1 MSLSFDHTTLG
12 QRVLFGR
19 GEAATLTARAI
30 EELGSERVLLIA
42 DAFAM
47 ELSDAIA
54 AAVPVVER
62 IHDIVQHVPVER
74 ADAATELANAVRA
87 DAIITIGGG
96 SSTGLAKIVA
106 LRTGLPI
113 VAVPTTFAGS
123 EATNV
128 WGLTEAHRKAT
139 GSDLRVLP
147 KVIVYDV
154 TLSTGLPAQLAMSSG
169 LNALAHAV
177 DGFWA
182 PRADP
187 INRALGAEGVRAL
200 VPGLR
205 GLAADE
211 GDLAAREQ
219 TLFGAY
225 LAAVAFA
232 SAGSGMHHKI
242 CHTLGG
248 AYNLPHAEMHSVVLP
263 YVASFNMPAAP
274 DAERRVAEALG
285 LGGAGSAGSSNRTD
299 ASPSAA
305 AGLLALKNELGA
317 PASLAELGMREQDI
331 AEAAELS
338 LAAIPPS
345 NPREVTLES
354 LTSLIRDAWAGA
366 PIAQ

>member
-1 MSLSFDHTTLG
+1 MTLSFDHTTLG

-19 GEAATLTARAI
+19 GSAAENAAKVAR
-30 EELGSERVLLIA
+30 EFGSERVLLIA

-54 AAVPVVER
+54 RQVNVVER
-62 IHDIVQHVPVER
+62 IHDIVQHVPLER
-74 ADAATELANAVRA
+74 ADAATMLAENTRA

-113 VAVPTTFAGS
+113 IAVPTTFAGS
-123 EATNV
+123 EATDV
-128 WGLTEAHRKAT
+128 WGLTEANRKST
-139 GSDLRVLP
+139 GTDPRVLP
-147 KVIVYDV
+147 KAIVYDV
-154 TLSTGLPAQLAMSSG
+154 TLSTGLPAQLAVSSG

-187 INRALGAEGVRAL
+187 INVALGTEGVRSL

-205 GLAADE
+205 GLVKDPADL
-211 GDLAAREQ
+211 GAREQ

-242 CHTLGG
+242 CH
-248 AYNLPHAEMHSVVLP
+248 
-263 YVASFNMPAAP
+263 
-274 DAERRVAEALG
+274 ALG
-285 LGGAGSAGSSNRTD
+285 
-299 ASPSAA
+299 
-305 AGLLALKNELGA
+305 
-317 PASLAELGMREQDI
+317 
-331 AEAAELS
+331 
-338 LAAIPPS
+338 
-345 NPREVTLES
+345 
-354 LTSLIRDAWAGA
+354 
-366 PIAQ
+366 

>member
-1 MSLSFDHTTLG
+1 MSLEFDHTTLG

-19 GEAATLTARAI
+19 GAAADNTATALQD
-30 EELGSERVLLIA
+30 LGAERVLLIA

-47 ELSDAIA
+47 GLSDEIA
-54 AAVPVVER
+54 SRVNVVER
-62 IHDIVQHVPVER
+62 IHDIVQHVPADR
-74 ADAATELANAVRA
+74 ADAATELAQQCEA
-87 DAIITIGGG
+87 DALVTIGGG

-128 WGLTEAHRKAT
+128 WGLTTDARKET
-139 GSDLRVLP
+139 GSDIRVLP

-187 INRALGAEGVRAL
+187 INSALGAEGVRAL

-205 GLAADE
+205 GLAADPA
-211 GDLAAREQ
+211 DLAARER

-232 SAGSGMHHKI
+232 SAGSAMHHKI
-242 CHTLGG
+242 CHVLGG
-248 AYNLPHAEMHSVVLP
+248 AYNLPHAEMHAVVLP
-263 YVASFNMPAAP
+263 YVAAFNMPAAP
-274 DAERRVAEALG
+274 EAAERVSSAV
-285 LGGAGSAGSSNRTD
+285 GGGS
-299 ASPSAA
+299 PA
-305 AGLLALKNELGA
+305 AGLWSLRDELGA
-317 PASLAELGMREQDI
+317 PPSLAAVGMREEDI
-331 AEAAELS
+331 PEAARLA
-338 LAAIPPS
+338 LAAIPSS
-345 NPREVTLES
+345 NPRPVELEDLETL
-354 LTSLIRDAWAGA
+354 LRAAWAGD
-366 PIAQ
+366 PVE